1 MQTRG
6 RRPAVHSCIPHTRRA
21 EAAAT
26 HRAKRKRD
34 LGAVVWRGSPRVPTV
49 SEEPEAHRVGARLA
63 GELIRHIEQAYP
75 DDAARRDALLGSFER
90 LDVVTRLHRGLSPW
104 PGDARPADWPPSSQ

>member
-1 MQTRG
+1 MAR
-6 RRPAVHSCIPHTRRA
+6 
-21 EAAAT
+21 
-26 HRAKRKRD
+26 
-34 LGAVVWRGSPRVPTV
+34 LSPRVPTV
-49 SEEPEAHRVGARLA
+49 SEERSEAYRVGARLA

-104 PGDARPADWPPSSQ
+104 PGDAGPADWPPSSQ